1 MFERAQISFVLANVF
16 HIELVKVL
24 LPILKLNVR
33 LRLHDVNNT
42 YSFRFNIVCVLTK
55 DFSVSTHRAVESAH
69 TAVGDP
75 LFLIFV
81 SFSCL

>member
-1 MFERAQISFVLANVF
+1 MFERAQISFVLLANVF

-55 DFSVSTHRAVESAH
+55 DFSVSTIEPWNLHIQQLEI
-69 TAVGDP
+69 P
-75 LFLIFV
+75 YF
-81 SFSCL
+81 